1 MYNLFLRNYGKKV
14 RKVGKVRKSVKKLRV
29 DCAVRLGWLQFITID
44 GYKFV
49 NTGLVR
55 NLFFVN
61 YRLGRSH
68 VLAHRNRAH

>member
-49 NTGLVR
+49 NTGSSGTCFLSTKGSGGVMC
-55 NLFFVN
+55 
-61 YRLGRSH
+61 
-68 VLAHRNRAH
+68 